1 MDEFLDPFWNL
12 DQIHGWAETRDPRM
26 VRENAIPKFDAPKR
40 HSEASFLA
48 MYVARDSR
56 WAGRDIGEEL
66 WAASGLEK
74 QNLLRD
80 RSVEILAPGV
90 DVPLP
95 FDAHREALMNR
106 LEKQGKIRTVQ
117 RNEFPTLR
125 YLERLFRLG
134 RLVASGNL
142 PGDPRAQAISTMDW
156 AGLHI
161 AVGGDAKRLSVWRA
175 GKVSNKG
182 EGDFENVRVSREQV
196 LREFPEQPPSAEDTE
211 TARPMGEDLPAVSRA
226 QKDVRSCL
234 PDLIPNDCIG
244 LADGFRLY
252 LGALYPDLDPA
263 KPSRD
268 LDFETAK
275 QIENGR
281 GLAETR
287 FRYALRDKK
296 IIAMIE
302 SLDGR
307 RFSTPGDSW
316 AGSNARQGF
325 WSNFVDDPTTYAP
338 LVPGPDTRV
347 HTADGGYKLAPLF
360 FERRAFETWLKSES
374 AIASQA
380 TPEPSDDDARA
391 LIRVAM
397 AEREGF
403 VGQEKGAEIVRKA
416 FPNFQKKRA
425 MELVRELTGNDK
437 PGPKGP
443 RKNRAD
449 NRA

>member
-1 MDEFLDPFWNL
+1 
-12 DQIHGWAETRDPRM
+12 
-26 VRENAIPKFDAPKR
+26 
-40 HSEASFLA
+40 

-66 WAASGLEK
+66 WAASGWEK
-74 QNLLRD
+74 PNLLRD

-106 LEKQGKIRTVQ
+106 LEKEGKIRIVQ

-142 PGDPRAQAISTMDW
+142 PGDPRAQVISTMDW

-196 LREFPEQPPSAEDTE
+196 LKEFHEQPPSAQDTK
-211 TARPMGEDLPAVSRA
+211 TAQPMGEDLPAVSRA
-226 QKDVRSCL
+226 QKDVRTCL

-252 LGALYPDLDPA
+252 LGALYRDLDPA

-268 LDFETAK
+268 FDFETAK
-275 QIENGR
+275 QIEIGL
-281 GLAETR
+281 GLAESR
-287 FRYALRDKK
+287 FRDGLRGKK

-302 SLDGR
+302 NLDGK

-325 WSNFVDDPTTYAP
+325 WSNFVDDPATFAP

-347 HTADGGYKLAPLF
+347 YTADGGYKLAPLF

-380 TPEPSDDDARA
+380 TPQPSDDDARA
-391 LIRVAM
+391 LIRAAM
-397 AEREGF
+397 AERGGF
-403 VGQEKGAEIVRKA
+403 IAQDKGAEIVRATYPDFLRNRVRK
-416 FPNFQKKRA
+416 
-425 MELVRELTGNDK
+425 LVKELTGNEK
-437 PGPKGP
+437 PGPKAP
-443 RKNRAD
+443 RKNRA
-449 NRA
+449 AKGA